1 MGVRF
6 SKRVGQVGA
15 ETRTLGLRDQE
26 RAGHSETGGRRT
38 AKGPKPKADERRE
51 EKLERASCSV

>member
-51 EKLERASCSV
+51 EK